1 VSFRFVGFYLFI
13 NIYFRTNV
21 MHKSGSETK
30 VEKKPQP
37 TTATTVKKGAKRKNA
52 SQLTDVPAGSG
63 KSTTDEKPS
72 GPKNRRSGP
81 SQEPASATSGPGA
94 VCPAPRDP
102 EPEPETQTQRLFLD
116 EAFAHLI
123 RNDPSM
129 GPLIDRHGPPA
140 CFTGPTGSDPFH
152 ALCRTIVYQQLAL
165 KAAATIFGRLTDLY
179 MRTIQTTE
187 RDTNIDT
194 DGTPKPLLSL
204 TVEELQSVG
213 LSNQKASYIQNV
225 ARYFEDGSGGNA

>member
-1 VSFRFVGFYLFI
+1 
-13 NIYFRTNV
+13 

-37 TTATTVKKGAKRKNA
+37 TTATTVQKGAKRKNA

-72 GPKNRRSGP
+72 GPKNRRSEP
-81 SQEPASATSGPGA
+81 SQEPASATSGLGA
-94 VCPAPRDP
+94 VCPAPLDPDP
-102 EPEPETQTQRLFLD
+102 ETQTQTQRLFLD
-116 EAFAHLI
+116 EAFAHL
-123 RNDPSM
+123 RRSDPSM
-129 GPLIDRHGPPA
+129 GPLIDLHGPPA

-165 KAAATIFGRLTDLY
+165 KAAANIFGRLTDLY

-187 RDTNIDT
+187 SDTNIDT
-194 DGTPKPLLSL
+194 DGTLTPKPLLSL
-204 TVEELQSVG
+204 TIEELRSVG

-225 ARYFEDGSGGNA
+225 ARYFEDLVRLPRLP